1 MSYKNELQELI
12 KRRMIDE
19 ISAATF
25 YLDAATL
32 IRDMELAEEI
42 RDHAKD
48 EFDHFS
54 RLVKFA
60 RGHGLEVRY
69 DFDRSVIKNVPAK
82 TKALT
87 SIIQGL
93 ERKAISDYR
102 EMAILC
108 KDNMD
113 LEGEKFFKTIM
124 LEEME
129 HFDNVAQKTGE
140 TRKLGE
146 SFKKFKKFKD
156 KFKG

>member
-1 MSYKNELQELI
+1 MSYIDEVQELI

-25 YLDAATL
+25 YLEAATI
-32 IRDMELAEEI
+32 IRDLELSEEI
-42 RDHAKD
+42 KKHASE

-54 RLVKFA
+54 RLISFA
-60 RGHGLEVRY
+60 RNHKLDIKY

-82 TKALT
+82 DKALI

-102 EMAILC
+102 ELSILC
-108 KDNMD
+108 RDNND
-113 LEGEKFFKTIM
+113 LEGEKFFKEIM
-124 LEEME
+124 LEEMQ
-129 HFDNVAQKTGE
+129 HFDDVAQKTGE
-140 TRKLGE
+140 SRKLGE

-156 KFKG
+156 KFKK